1 MKRQIYLYSSFF
13 LILIFFGGI
22 FLSGVSFTG
31 RAVDEDCKGS
41 FFECLAK
48 NAKTLEKQNE
58 EKISVEDKLTNNN
71 FFEEQE
77 TNIFENDFNSFQ
89 YRSRDNMF
97 LGQNDF
103 LLSDRENENFP
114 INKGEN
120 IGEYEGYIVEF
131 EEKPLLVLKSDLE
144 EEVSY
149 KKETEAQTKG
159 VSKFILKTFSKDSE
173 ILEEEAS
180 VKLEKQREILQ
191 QTSENFKAK
200 LEEESIS
207 REIISEEFYFSF
219 SGVSVGK
226 LTKEEKEKIESMPGI
241 KRVTPNYRVKAF
253 LMDSVSLVEAD
264 LVWQISDPNN
274 SSLNLTGEGIKI
286 AIIDTGIDY
295 THPDLGSCTSS
306 SFLKGK
312 CEKVLGGYD
321 FVNNDFDPMDDN
333 GHGTHCASIAAG
345 KGILKGVAPDA
356 KLYGFKVLS
365 SAGGGDFSDVISAI
379 ERSVDLNNNGIPLE
393 DENDYVDIISLSLG
407 GQGNPDDPVSQA
419 IDNVVS
425 AGVIAVI
432 AVGNDGLWNGP
443 IGSPATS
450 RKAISVGASDKND
463 LMASF
468 SSRGPVLWED
478 AQGKIKSLSKPD
490 VVAPGDGF
498 FSSQGICAA
507 QWNDAWSDRECI
519 DNQHTSIPGTSM
531 ATPHVAGAVALIKQ
545 AHPDWSPEE
554 IKMVLKNS
562 AQNLNGAGIK
572 DQGQGRINVRSSL
585 NFSKPLIASL
595 NEIDYL
601 PSGQMNILGSA
612 KGDDFYSYSVF
623 YSKYQSTNLTL
634 STNWNL
640 ICSGNNVVD
649 EGVLCSNFDTFNLV
663 DGMYQIKLV
672 VYGNNSIQSK
682 DFGFFKINNFEILNP
697 SSSDIYKLGDVIEIQ
712 LEILNPV
719 YNFSSINIKNSLTGI
734 SFGSQGTI
742 LINNTF
748 ATWNT
753 SSLNEGFYDLIL
765 TYEFKGSYFVE
776 EIKNIQLDS
785 TLRGVIVIDPLISNN
800 GIYSDL
806 RVADLDGNGLK
817 EIALK
822 GFNEVVVYN
831 QDGSLFSGW
840 PQQITP
846 YTGVF
851 FYPWSYAPLTIGD
864 INNDGK
870 KEIFSSWSQLPN
882 GTLAPW
888 GVDDDGYCLYG
899 WNYNSSALSN
909 FPVRCLDNFVWSPSS
924 PVILEDINGDGFLE
938 LILGVIDEG
947 EQNFKI
953 FVFSRQGQ
961 LMSGWPVEIS
971 FGQSGSN
978 YGPLA
983 VVDLDSDGK
992 KEILFS
998 SDEISIFDYE
1008 GNFKKHLHTR
1018 HSKTQFSIGDLI
1030 GNDSLEILILENS
1043 WLLELFDFDGLVSE
1057 WGQNGEVSIPGFSIS
1072 SGSLGDLDNDGI
1084 PEIVIGSSYLENYG
1098 EPDPY
1103 YQDKIYIL
1111 KANGSI
1117 SNYWNISDTDFYKEI
1132 RAQPIIAD
1140 INGNGNQD
1148 IIANVL
1154 GLEGNQ
1160 LYAWNS
1166 DGSIINGFP
1175 KNLGGNWV
1183 SSNSP
1188 VVDDIDNDGKLE
1200 ILVYVYKFIEDVNM
1214 PGYATPLNKIFIFDL
1229 DTPYNPNKMDWPMY
1243 IHDTQNT
1250 GNYNFGQTPSNT
1262 STVQCFSSS
1271 LIGDA
1276 NADGAINSVD
1286 ALLISQVFVQLIPTP
1301 NNICCLDVNRD
1312 GAINSADSLLV
1323 MRYFVGYPNTGYAGQ
1338 LCSSI

>member
-623 YSKYQSTNLTL
+623 YSSDSNT
-634 STNWNL
+634 WNL

-649 EGVLCSNFDTFNLV
+649 EGVLCSNFDPNVLKEGIYNL
-663 DGMYQIKLV
+663 KLS

-682 DFGFFKINNFEILNP
+682 DFGFFKIKNVEILNP
-697 SSSDIYKLGDVIEIQ
+697 DFSEIYRIGDQIN
-712 LEILNPV
+712 LKWNILNPY
-719 YNFSSINIKNSLTGI
+719 YNLSNISYFGSTPHSYQGINILND
-734 SFGSQGTI
+734 SF
-742 LINNTF
+742 
-748 ATWNT
+748 AVWNT
-753 SSLNEGFYDLIL
+753 SGFNQGYYLLIFSFSSFFDSFSISFPIYLDLTLKEGWPRKVEFQGNSNIRSEIWPVVVDLNRDGYKEILFNSYFGSSLNQQINLLNYEGETLSGWPFLINTSLGNGPLLL
-765 TYEFKGSYFVE
+765 TSEDINGDNIE
-776 EIKNIQLDS
+776 EVL
-785 TLRGVIVIDPLISNN
+785 VLISGLGRIYIYAISYNGTLVN
-800 GIYSDL
+800 YWDFSGIYS
-806 RVADLDGNGLK
+806 
-817 EIALK
+817 EE
-822 GFNEVVVYN
+822 FSS
-831 QDGSLFSGW
+831 SLSL
-840 PQQITP
+840 
-846 YTGVF
+846 
-851 FYPWSYAPLTIGD
+851 AD

-870 KEIFSSWSQLPN
+870 RDFVITTDKVVYIFDIYGNSLSGWPQEIGEPNFMMQWDKISYPAIGDLDGDGNSEIVMGFPYYSSSFENYNGIIYVWHHNGTIANGWPQYSENAFLNSPAIGDLDGDGKLEIIMGDLRIFSDPN
-882 GTLAPW
+882 FSK
-888 GVDDDGYCLYG
+888 LYV
-899 WNYNSSALSN
+899 WNYN
-909 FPVRCLDNFVWSPSS
+909 
-924 PVILEDINGDGFLE
+924 GT
-938 LILGVIDEG
+938 
-947 EQNFKI
+947 I
-953 FVFSRQGQ
+953 F
-961 LMSGWPVEIS
+961 SGWPYTFEENIR
-971 FGQSGSN
+971 GITSGPSV
-978 YGPLA
+978 G
-983 VVDLDSDGK
+983 DLGGDGK
-992 KEILFS
+992 LEVITLVSQIQQPYFILYS
-998 SDEISIFDYE
+998 FDYE
-1008 GNFKKHLHTR
+1008 GNLIFNKSLIQTGD
-1018 HSKTQFSIGDLI
+1018 FSY
-1030 GNDSLEILILENS
+1030 
-1043 WLLELFDFDGLVSE
+1043 
-1057 WGQNGEVSIPGFSIS
+1057 S
-1072 SGSLGDLDNDGI
+1072 S
-1084 PEIVIGSSYLENYG
+1084 
-1098 EPDPY
+1098 
-1103 YQDKIYIL
+1103 
-1111 KANGSI
+1111 
-1117 SNYWNISDTDFYKEI
+1117 
-1132 RAQPIIAD
+1132 PIIAD
-1140 INGNGNQD
+1140 INGD
-1148 IIANVL
+1148 HYREIIVSGPSLGIYDRFGSFIQSPISGYFFGTSDRLIVSDLDKDDFLDLVL
-1154 GLEGNQ
+1154 GASYPKTKI
-1160 LYAWNS
+1160 YAWNLS
-1166 DGSIINGFP
+1166 V
-1175 KNLGGNWV
+1175 L
-1183 SSNSP
+1183 
-1188 VVDDIDNDGKLE
+1188 
-1200 ILVYVYKFIEDVNM
+1200 
-1214 PGYATPLNKIFIFDL
+1214 
-1229 DTPYNPNKMDWPMY
+1229 YNESRIDWPMFM
-1243 IHDTQNT
+1243 HDLQHT
-1250 GNYNFGQTPSNT
+1250 GKYEKNNPLLSPE
-1262 STVQCFSSS
+1262 VQCFSSS

-1276 NADGAINSVD
+1276 NADGAINSAD
-1286 ALLISQVFVQLIPTP
+1286 ALLISKVFVQLIPTP

-1312 GAINSADSLLV
+1312 GTINSADSLLV